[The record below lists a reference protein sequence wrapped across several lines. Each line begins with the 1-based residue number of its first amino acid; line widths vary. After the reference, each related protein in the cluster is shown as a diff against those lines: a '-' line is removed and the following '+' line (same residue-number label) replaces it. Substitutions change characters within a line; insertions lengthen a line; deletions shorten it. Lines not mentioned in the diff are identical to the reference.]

1 MFIITCFGSLLYF
14 FLISYIFLSAVN
26 SSTAAVMVFIPFLL
40 PTRAS
45 IIKILQIKITRM
57 AIHLAHFGTKKLLTW
72 YISPKL
78 QNRINDH
85 YKHYVSLPNTLPS
98 FSKNRHLLIVYFVTY
113 HLYIRHRRV
122 CSVLIAS

>member
-98 FSKNRHLLIVYFVTY
+98 VLPKSTSLSKSISCQNRCLNIVS
-113 HLYIRHRRV
+113 LN
-122 CSVLIAS
+122 

>member
-1 MFIITCFGSLLYF
+1 MHNAACVNVYNHLFRLLALLLF
-14 FLISYIFLSAVN
+14 DFLYFLSAVN
-26 SSTAAVMVFIPFLL
+26 SSTAAVIAFIPFLL

-85 YKHYVSLPNTLPS
+85 L
-98 FSKNRHLLIVYFVTY
+98 
-113 HLYIRHRRV
+113 
-122 CSVLIAS
+122 